1 MFFGK
6 KNVQQTKDFID
17 ETKKTKVMYMFVSM
31 NGCNPKAL
39 SQNQYVWFGNG
50 PIKVSSVYSSSTL
63 PTNVYNISCVI
74 LCLIDYSKL
83 MKINQLCSP
92 LRNVGKLVPPLRS
105 VMLFAVYSMFLIS

>member
-1 MFFGK
+1 
-6 KNVQQTKDFID
+6 
-17 ETKKTKVMYMFVSM
+17 MFVYM
-31 NGCNPKAL
+31 NGCNPKDL

-74 LCLIDYSKL
+74 LCLIDYSKP

-105 VMLFAVYSMFLIS
+105 VILFALYSLFLNS